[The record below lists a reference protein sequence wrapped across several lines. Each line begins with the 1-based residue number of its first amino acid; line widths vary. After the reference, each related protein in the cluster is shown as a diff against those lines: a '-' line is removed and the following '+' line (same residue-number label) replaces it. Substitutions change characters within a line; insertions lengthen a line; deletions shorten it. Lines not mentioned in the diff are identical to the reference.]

1 MSHPKFRLVLK
12 EGEASPAELDL
23 EAFDQ
28 VLIGRA
34 EDCDVV
40 VEASRASRR
49 HAALVRGGKG
59 FKLDD
64 LGSSVGTK
72 VNGRF
77 VRQHQLAAGD
87 TIEVAG
93 VVLEVV
99 GASGGPEAPASE
111 AGERALLDGLLALLG
126 GSDAPVADLLADM
139 LDRLIEAFGADRG
152 ALFLPEEGEL
162 AVRCL
167 RMAPRPS
174 LTEDDPISSNF
185 IAEVAGSAEA
195 RTLSSAETDELR
207 DSFASVGGQLRSILA
222 APLPVGE
229 AAGVLYLDSAM
240 DRRRFLD
247 RDRDLLLAFAR
258 AAGVALDRERSH
270 RRLEQRD
277 DRARERRRRRNAGQE
292 LRGASSVME
301 AARDEIQRAAATDV
315 TVLIGGE
322 SGTGKE
328 LAARALH
335 RLSKRDGEAFVA
347 VNIPPELVES
357 ELFGHEEGAF
367 TGARGRRLGQ
377 FELADGGTLF
387 LDEVGELPAAAQ
399 AKLLRVLQERQV
411 QRVGASR
418 PVRVDFRLVCA
429 SHVDLEEAVKSGRFR
444 EDLFYRIAV
453 YRLALPPLR
462 DRGDDVVELA
472 EHFLATFTRE
482 MGRPLEGFAPDG
494 EAALRSHAWPGN
506 VRELRN
512 AVEQSVIRARGERVT
527 AAELLPGGTRGGPMA
542 PGASSGGSPATP
554 AGDGLAGYPDG
565 LEAARKEFERR
576 VILRAQDAGGGHM
589 KGTAEA
595 QGISRRNLYTRCDE
609 LGIDYKQ
616 FR

>member
-1 MSHPKFRLVLK
+1 MSSLRLVLK
-12 EGEASPAELDL
+12 EGDATPSELDL
-23 EAFDQ
+23 ESLDQ
-28 VLIGRA
+28 VVIGRA
-34 EDCDVV
+34 DDCDVV
-40 VEASRASRR
+40 LGSTRASRR
-49 HAALVRGGKG
+49 HAALVRAGDG

-77 VRQHQLAAGD
+77 VRQQALSAGD

-93 VVLEVV
+93 VVLELV
-99 GASGGPEAPASE
+99 GAEPAADPGPEAS
-111 AGERALLDGLLALLG
+111 ERALLDGLLALLG
-126 GSDAPVADLLADM
+126 GKDAPVPELLADM
-139 LDRLIEAFGADRG
+139 LDRLVEAFGADRG
-152 ALFLPEEGEL
+152 AVFLPEDGEL
-162 AVRCL
+162 VSRCL
-167 RMAPRPS
+167 RLSPRAS
-174 LTEDDPISSNF
+174 LTEADPISRNF
-185 IAEVAGSAEA
+185 IAEVAAAEEA
-195 RTLSSAETDELR
+195 RTLSSAETEELR

-229 AAGVLYLDSAM
+229 ASGVLYLDSAM

-277 DRARERRRRRNAGQE
+277 DRARERRRRRDAGLE
-292 LRGASSVME
+292 LRGASGPME
-301 AARDEIQRAAATDV
+301 TARDEIQRAAATDV
-315 TVLIGGE
+315 TVLISGE

-347 VNIPPELVES
+347 VNCAAIPPELVES
-357 ELFGHEEGAF
+357 ELFGHEDGAF

-429 SHVDLEEAVKSGRFR
+429 SHVDLEEAVKDGRFR

-453 YRLALPPLR
+453 YRLGLPPLR
-462 DRGDDVVELA
+462 ERGADVVELA
-472 EHFLATFTRE
+472 EHFLETFTRN
-482 MGRPLEGFAPDG
+482 MGRTLEGFAED
-494 EAALRSHAWPGN
+494 AVHALQTHAWPGN

-512 AVEQSVIRARGERVT
+512 AVEQSVIRARGSRVT
-527 AAELLPGGTRGGPMA
+527 AGDLLPGGTRE
-542 PGASSGGSPATP
+542 GASGGSAP
-554 AGDGLAGYPDG
+554 AGPVGDSLSGYPDG

-576 VILRAQDAGGGHM
+576 FILRALEAGGGNM

-595 QGISRRNLYTRCDE
+595 LGISRRNLYTRCDE